1 MERGKELSEAE
12 RPQTPLEGAR
22 TNPAVRESFLRALAA
37 KLRGEKLIPATELM
51 AALAA
56 RRNRAEI

>member
-1 MERGKELSEAE
+1 MERGKERSEAE

-22 TNPAVRESFLRALAA
+22 TNPAVREGLLRAIAA
-37 KLRGEKLIPATELM
+37 RLRGEKPIPATELM
-51 AALAA
+51 EELAA